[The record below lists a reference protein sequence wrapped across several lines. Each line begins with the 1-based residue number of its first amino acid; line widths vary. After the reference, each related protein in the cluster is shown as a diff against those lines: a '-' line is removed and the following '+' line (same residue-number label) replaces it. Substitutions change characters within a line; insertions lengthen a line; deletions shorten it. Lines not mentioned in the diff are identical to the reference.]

1 MSEKVNEE
9 VNPEV
14 DEIIEDEILE
24 ETEVAEEVV
33 EETETAEELTEEVDP
48 VTELESRC
56 KDLEDKYLRKVA
68 EFENFKRRK
77 TKDLDDTRNY
87 AKANTI
93 EEFLTVVDQFDMAIS
108 AIETA
113 PDLETMK
120 QGMLMIQNTFQRS
133 FENLGVEKMKCVGQ
147 PFDPNFHDAVTKE
160 ASEEVPE
167 DSIIREWKPGYKLG
181 DRLLRPASV
190 VVSSGPASA
199 EEDAE

>member
-24 ETEVAEEVV
+24 ETEAAEEVA
-33 EETETAEELTEEVDP
+33 EETETAEEVTEEVDP